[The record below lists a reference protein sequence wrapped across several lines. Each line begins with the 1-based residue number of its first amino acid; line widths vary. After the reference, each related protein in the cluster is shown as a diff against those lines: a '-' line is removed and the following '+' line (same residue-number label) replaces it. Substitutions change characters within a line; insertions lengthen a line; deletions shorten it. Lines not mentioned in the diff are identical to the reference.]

1 MTDQD
6 LHTPILIWTHGEMPW
21 RDDADAFYVL
31 AANGL
36 YMCRNHPFFRSCTKA
51 RGFPGEL
58 EEVTPFLHQSF
69 PKIPKEL
76 MQQTVGF
83 FSAVAEEHGSEAGL
97 FLAWNRETEAVE
109 LVVAPQTATVS
120 TAWNGGVHAVGL
132 QYDVPTDLAPE
143 LLIFGDIHSHVDGAA
158 YASGTDVHDEMDK
171 PGLHVVVGRIGQE
184 PPDVHAE
191 IVVDGTRFSVDPLDV
206 IAGYERRT
214 EEVPAAWIAQVGV
227 EDVSKTWSDGWPWS
241 GGSSYGAGS
250 YGGSSYGAGS
260 SGGSSSGA
268 GSYGAGS
275 KGRNRTSGGAYGSPS
290 SSGPRNGR
298 GAPGGEGHRQGGG
311 LGRRGDDGGGDDED
325 SP

>member
-6 LHTPILIWTHGEMPW
+6 LHTPILVWSHGEMPW
-21 RDDADAFYVL
+21 LDDTDAFYVL

-36 YMCRNHPFFRSCTKA
+36 YLCRNHAFFRSCTKA

-69 PKIPKEL
+69 PKVPQEL
-76 MQQTVGF
+76 MEQAVGF

-97 FLAWNRETEAVE
+97 FLAWNRDSEAVE
-109 LVVAPQTATVS
+109 LVVAAQTATVS

-132 QYDVPTDLAPE
+132 QYDVPTDLPPE

-158 YASGTDVHDEMDK
+158 YASGTDVHDEVDK
-171 PGLHVVVGRIGQE
+171 PGLHVVVGRIGLE

-206 IAGYERRT
+206 IAGYERRA
-214 EEVPAAWIAQVGV
+214 EEVPQAWLAKVEI
-227 EDVSKTWSDGWPWS
+227 EDVSKTWQDGWSWS
-241 GGSSYGAGS
+241 GGGGGGYGSNGWGGN
-250 YGGSSYGAGS
+250 GGSRT
-260 SGGSSSGA
+260 GGSGFTG
-268 GSYGAGS
+268 GSRGGYGES
-275 KGRNRTSGGAYGSPS
+275 
-290 SSGPRNGR
+290 
-298 GAPGGEGHRQGGG
+298 
-311 LGRRGDDGGGDDED
+311 DGED